1 MRWITWRLRIGSLL
15 LHNEGVTVVFLDTQ
29 VEPATFAGL
38 MGKCGFVPG
47 AGADVPHAVGAWDF
61 GPSRPGVAIEVRSR
75 DDGCQG
81 LHMRDIP

>member
-1 MRWITWRLRIGSLL
+1 MRWITRRLRIGSLL
-15 LHNEGVTVVFLDTQ
+15 LLHSSRVTVVVVFLDTQ

-61 GPSRPGVAIEVRSR
+61 GPSRPGVAIEVRSSTILEAMS
-75 DDGCQG
+75 D
-81 LHMRDIP
+81 

>member
-1 MRWITWRLRIGSLL
+1 
-15 LHNEGVTVVFLDTQ
+15 
-29 VEPATFAGL
+29 

-75 DDGCQG
+75 DD
-81 LHMRDIP
+81 D